1 MISARRSLLFAFAS
15 AMALTGAQAAWAAD
29 AAAPA
34 ATAAADAGPASQL
47 IVTAPRKEATARAQ
61 QLEAPNIINIQ
72 SAETIAKY
80 PDFNAAESLGRMP
93 GVSLSIDT
101 GEGRFVTIR
110 GIDSNL
116 DGATFGGVVLL
127 NSYPGG
133 TYFAGSG
140 RAVEFDTVP
149 VGAVDRIEVTK
160 TGLPDHEAEGIG
172 GSVEL
177 TPRSAR
183 AIEKPFIDLEL
194 SGGYENLRDSWAPVN
209 EQVVLGGR
217 FGFGD
222 HGLIIA
228 GHGEE
233 PAARA
238 GFISNPTPFSFVL
251 TQFQHNDR
259 RSIDDFEEAYGVD
272 APAAVPDKVF
282 DSAEF
287 RRYNYFRRRF
297 GYSGEFDF
305 DPNSDHHYFARVNV
319 AGYTEN
325 VNRQRLIY
333 GNLEFDAAGN
343 ELQAAGTACPTGDAG
358 PCTYADPNNAAG
370 FFAPAASSTV
380 TLRDQ
385 QETHRNTVM
394 AVGGSDRIDG
404 VTIDYQ
410 GAYTR
415 ATYHKPFDL
424 NWTFTNPNSYGIASD
439 NTNSNFPKFTVESGG
454 NTLDPTLYTLAK
466 LSNSQEADKDEEW
479 SGAGNI
485 TIPLHLLS
493 DSDEFKLGA
502 KVRLR
507 DKTVVPF
514 KESYDITTTDTLA
527 NFEGGGP
534 YTYYDGL
541 YSIGF
546 RPSGDALKA
555 FLKANL
561 SNTSI
566 FSGGG
571 GLDTGGF
578 YHDTENVFAGY
589 GQFKTTIG
597 GVGILAGV
605 RVESTDAT
613 YRAFADVV
621 DASGNETITP
631 IANRESYL
639 KAFPT
644 LQLRYEF
651 RPNLIGRFTYST
663 GIARPGFSQITAIT
677 SVDEGAGSVSTGN
690 PKLRP
695 TYSNNI
701 DLSLEWYLPGAG
713 ILSLGAFDKEMSNY
727 VVTRTLNGQ
736 QYLSYPGI
744 FSISTYLN
752 VPAYARGIE
761 GQYVQKFIWAPAAFR
776 NFGIDSNV
784 TYVDSQIDLFD
795 NSGSPVKALLPGTSR
810 WTANASLFYEANGL
824 NLRVAAEY
832 VGKNLFT
839 VGGGQT
845 TNNYEDKRLQV
856 DFTSSY
862 EVNRNL
868 TVFFNAKNLNNE
880 PLRFFEGRAD
890 RPLQREFYLQTF
902 EFGVRTHFE

>member
-1 MISARRSLLFAFAS
+1 MTSARRSLLFAFAS
-15 AMALTGAQAAWAAD
+15 AMALSGAQSALAGD

-34 ATAAADAGPASQL
+34 AADAADSGPAGQL

-61 QLEAPNIINIQ
+61 QLEAPNIINVQ

-194 SGGYENLRDSWAPVN
+194 SGGYENLRDSWAPIN

-217 FGFGD
+217 LGFGD

-233 PAARA
+233 PAPRA

-259 RSIDDFEEAYGVD
+259 RSLDDFEEGYGVD
-272 APAAVPDKVF
+272 NQNAGAALPDKIY

-305 DPNSDHHYFARVNV
+305 DPNTDHHYFARVNV

-333 GNLEFDAAGN
+333 GNLEFDSSGANLQPAG
-343 ELQAAGTACPTGDAG
+343 ATCPTGVTD
-358 PCTYADPNNAAG
+358 CTYADPNNAAG
-370 FFAPAASSTV
+370 FFSPAASSTV

-394 AVGGSDRIDG
+394 AIGGSDRIDG

-415 ATYHKPFDL
+415 ATYRKPFDF

-466 LSNSQEADKDEEW
+466 LSNSQETDKDEEW
-479 SGAGNI
+479 SGAGNV

-493 DSDEFKLGA
+493 DSDELKVGA

-507 DKTVVPF
+507 DKTVAPF
-514 KESYDITTTDTLA
+514 SESYGITTTDTLA

-534 YTYYDGL
+534 YTYYEGL

-555 FLKANL
+555 FYKANIA
-561 SNTSI
+561 NAGV

-605 RVESTDAT
+605 RVEGTDAT
-613 YRAFADVV
+613 YRAFKEVV
-621 DASGNETITP
+621 DENAGTDTITP
-631 IANRESYL
+631 FQTTESYV

-663 GIARPGFSQITAIT
+663 GLARPGFTQITATT
-677 SVDEGAGSVSTGN
+677 SVDVGAGTITTGN
-690 PKLRP
+690 PNLQP

-701 DLSLEWYLPGAG
+701 DASLEWYLPGAG
-713 ILSLGAFDKEMSNY
+713 ILSFGVFDKEMSDY
-727 VVTRTLNGQ
+727 IVTRRTPLSNG
-736 QYLSYPGI
+736 
-744 FSISTYLN
+744 FRTSTFFN

-761 GQYVQKFIWAPAAFR
+761 GQYVQKFVWAPAAFR

-795 NSGSPVKALLPGTSR
+795 GVKALLPGTSR
-810 WTANASLFYEANGL
+810 WTANAALYYEADGL

-832 VGKNLFT
+832 VGKDLFT
-839 VGGGQT
+839 VGSSQT